1 MTTKTEQ
8 YIKDAVREAK
18 EELSGNTITGCHI
31 EMNME
36 ADGATQVLA
45 QALLAQ
51 AEANEAT
58 SLAMMELAKTLKPIE
73 VCAIKAN
80 AAGSAEFGAVDSK

>member
-1 MTTKTEQ
+1 MKETTTEK
-8 YIKDAVREAK
+8 YIKKAVNEAK
-18 EELSGNTITGCHI
+18 KEFGGHVISNCNISMDLQ
-31 EMNME
+31 

-58 SLAMMELAKTLKPIE
+58 SEAMLQLAKSLKPID
-73 VCAIKAN
+73 VCAIKVTNDAIKFE
-80 AAGSAEFGAVDSK
+80 A